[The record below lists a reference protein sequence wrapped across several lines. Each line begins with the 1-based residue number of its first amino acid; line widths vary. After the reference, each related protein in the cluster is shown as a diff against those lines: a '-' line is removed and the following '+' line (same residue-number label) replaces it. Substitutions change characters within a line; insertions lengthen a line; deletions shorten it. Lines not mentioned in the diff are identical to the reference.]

1 MEFAGAAVYQAV
13 DLPGV
18 GLHLLKA
25 VLELGLVILQ
35 WQAWFAVVVDELLIC
50 LEAELDLAVAVV
62 LAASSLGGLTVWDSD
77 V

>member
-18 GLHLLKA
+18 GLHLLRV

-35 WQAWFAVVVDELLIC
+35 WQAWFAVVVDELLIR

-62 LAASSLGGLTVWDSD
+62 VALGRLTVWDSD